1 MWAMEWLSME
11 DVIISLATLTASGVL
26 VLGTLKL
33 VRSSPVELVRP
44 PARELSPARDR
55 VAPPPEDRAATALR
69 LGRILLDGALRDT
82 DPTSERKRRLIYR
95 AIACLNRGVEAAPD
109 DESLR
114 EALGAAHAA
123 LWTTY
128 QQMGLERLAREMP
141 WRATAQG
148 PAPRTRE
155 SLKAGAG
162 ARP

>member
-1 MWAMEWLSME
+1 MEWLLAE
-11 DVIISLATLTASGVL
+11 EVIFFLAALTASGL
-26 VLGTLKL
+26 LLIGTLK
-33 VRSSPVELVRP
+33 RIRP
-44 PARELSPARDR
+44 PVRRGRPSTRLLSA
-55 VAPPPEDRAATALR
+55 PEDRAPSPPQDRAALALR
-69 LGRILLDGALRDT
+69 LGQTLLDRALQDS
-82 DPTSERKRRLIYR
+82 DPTSERTRRLIYR

-128 QQMGLERLAREMP
+128 QRMGLERLAREMP

-155 SLKAGAG
+155 SLKAGAR

>member
-1 MWAMEWLSME
+1 MWAMEWLLTE
-11 DVIISLATLTASGVL
+11 NVILSLATLTACGLL

-33 VRSSPVELVRP
+33 VQSSPVEPVRP
-44 PARELSPARDR
+44 RARELSPARDR
-55 VAPPPEDRAATALR
+55 VAPPPEDRATTALR
-69 LGRILLDGALRDT
+69 LGRILLDGALRDP
-82 DPTSERKRRLIYR
+82 DPTSERTRRLIYR

-128 QQMGLERLAREMP
+128 QRMGLERLAREMP